1 MDRIVLKVFHAR
13 AGASMNAWKLKNT
26 ARVVKGSSDAA
37 FRADLKSKV
46 SKTTKEVGEFVIRR
60 QGVHLFNET
69 IGDAKK
75 GKGLPKSRED
85 EEEDCNMDS

>member
-26 ARVVKGSSDAA
+26 ARAVKGSSDAA

-46 SKTTKEVGEFVIRR
+46 SKTTKEVGEFVIKKR
-60 QGVHLFNET
+60 GAHVLTET

-75 GKGLPKSRED
+75 SKGVSKPREH
-85 EEEDCNMDS
+85 EEEGRKG